1 MLWIGYLERKDD
13 SRASEKL
20 LDNEAEEDLEVSGL
34 MESCDRHEGSW
45 NADLKGGYFCPL
57 NQNV

>member
-34 MESCDRHEGSW
+34 IE
-45 NADLKGGYFCPL
+45 L
-57 NQNV
+57 